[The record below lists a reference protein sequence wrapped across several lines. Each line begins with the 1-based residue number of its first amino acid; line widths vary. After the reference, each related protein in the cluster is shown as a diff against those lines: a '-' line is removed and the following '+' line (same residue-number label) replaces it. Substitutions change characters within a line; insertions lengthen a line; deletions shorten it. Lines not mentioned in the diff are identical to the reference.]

1 MQKYAIENFRLIAYG
16 KFSKIV
22 TSNWLKKLYIQVYN
36 QGLILE
42 EAKVAAISGLPFE
55 SFALFW

>member
-1 MQKYAIENFRLIAYG
+1 
-16 KFSKIV
+16 
-22 TSNWLKKLYIQVYN
+22 LYIQVYN

>member
-1 MQKYAIENFRLIAYG
+1 M
-16 KFSKIV
+16 
-22 TSNWLKKLYIQVYN
+22 YN

-42 EAKVAAISGLPFE
+42 EAKVAVILGLPFE